1 MMKREPAWRVL
12 SGEFN
17 SVKFMLKSEGSKE
30 PNYALTP
37 LGAMLNRV
45 FVVGEAVG
53 MDDLGD
59 EDHSFYRIKITDPT
73 GMFYLAIGQYQ
84 PTAMKAARD
93 IIVPSY
99 IAVVGKVRSF
109 EPEGGGLY
117 LQIRPEAV
125 YSATSELRNYWLL
138 CAAKSLQNRLEAVAE
153 VQNMSNPS
161 AEQLEAL
168 GYSKSISSGI
178 IKAFSQYGNVSLEP
192 YQTYLRDT
200 LQFLASGNGNTGYFP
215 TGHGSESQYS
225 IRPGTDSEPPVVS
238 SPSGQNESS
247 SGVQAEE
254 EAKHKQELE
263 KKILKI
269 LDKGANSAEEG
280 LNWNEMLMQ
289 VKKEGIDKRA
299 AEDTVKDLLERGVLY
314 EPIIG
319 TIRKI

>member
-1 MMKREPAWRVL
+1 
-12 SGEFN
+12 
-17 SVKFMLKSEGSKE
+17 LK
-30 PNYALTP
+30 
-37 LGAMLNRV
+37 
-45 FVVGEAVG
+45 
-53 MDDLGD
+53 
-59 EDHSFYRIKITDPT
+59 
-73 GMFYLAIGQYQ
+73 
-84 PTAMKAARD
+84 
-93 IIVPSY
+93 
-99 IAVVGKVRSF
+99 
-109 EPEGGGLY
+109 
-117 LQIRPEAV
+117 
-125 YSATSELRNYWLL
+125 
-138 CAAKSLQNRLEAVAE
+138 
-153 VQNMSNPS
+153 
-161 AEQLEAL
+161 
-168 GYSKSISSGI
+168 
-178 IKAFSQYGNVSLEP
+178 
-192 YQTYLRDT
+192 DT